1 MGKRWTSKGKQ
12 RTARE
17 SKGKHAY
24 ADERL
29 FLELLMQVQDDDEND
44 GGMMMMVM
52 MMMMMLRHIFYILAM
67 EGRSFGLVT
76 EPKAIEFKNRVWVGD
91 LLVW

>member
-1 MGKRWTSKGKQ
+1 
-12 RTARE
+12 
-17 SKGKHAY
+17 
-24 ADERL
+24 
-29 FLELLMQVQDDDEND
+29 MQVQDDDEND

-52 MMMMMLRHIFYILAM
+52 MMMVMMMMLRHIFYILAM

>member
-1 MGKRWTSKGKQ
+1 MRIP
-12 RTARE
+12 
-17 SKGKHAY
+17 
-24 ADERL
+24 
-29 FLELLMQVQDDDEND
+29 DDDVDND
-44 GGMMMMVM
+44 RGGDDGDVVVDADS
-52 MMMMMLRHIFYILAM
+52 FYILAM